1 MERTQAQNGTVMD
14 QLLGPF
20 LETPSSNYSRHSQ
33 NHSLW
38 KTESGKKK
46 SLGLFKNIIKL

>member
-1 MERTQAQNGTVMD
+1 MGRTQAQNGTVMD

-33 NHSLW
+33 PLENRKW
-38 KTESGKKK
+38 KKK